1 MKEEVVQYN
10 VRLNLSNPK
19 HLEIFEKLNDLNLDI
34 HKSKNNFI
42 VESLYKNIL
51 SYKGEGI
58 SNSDKPI
65 EYATKADLDDL
76 ERRITE
82 IFMKE
87 VISVMLFKLGQNQGE
102 SGNMEAYSNMTSGNT
117 NKSEPV
123 DPTLQSLAGIWT
135 DAD

>member
-58 SNSDKPI
+58 SNSDKSI
-65 EYATKADLDDL
+65 EYATKADLEDL

-87 VISVMLFKLGQNQGE
+87 VISVMLFKLGQSQGE
-102 SGNMEAYSNMTSGNT
+102 NTIKEPYSGITVGNS
-117 NKSEPV
+117 NKSEQI

>member
-65 EYATKADLDDL
+65 EYATKADLEDL
-76 ERRITE
+76 ERRMTE

-87 VISVMLFKLGQNQGE
+87 VISVMLFKLGQSQGE
-102 SGNMEAYSNMTSGNT
+102 NAIKESYSGMTVGNP
-117 NKSEPV
+117 NKSEQI

>member
-10 VRLNLSNPK
+10 VRLNLNNPK

-42 VESLYKNIL
+42 VESLYKNIM

-58 SNSDKPI
+58 SNSDKAI
-65 EYATKADLDDL
+65 EYATKADLEAL

-87 VISVMLFKLGQNQGE
+87 VISVMLYKLGQGQGE
-102 SGNMEAYSNMTSGNT
+102 IGSKEQYSGMLNDSS
-117 NKSEPV
+117 NKSEQI

>member
-58 SNSDKPI
+58 SNSDKAI
-65 EYATKADLDDL
+65 EYATKADLEDL

-87 VISVMLFKLGQNQGE
+87 VISVMLFKLGQNQVE
-102 SGNMEAYSNMTSGNT
+102 SGNVEAYSNMASGNS
-117 NKSEPV
+117 NKSEQI

>member
-65 EYATKADLDDL
+65 EYATKADLEEL

-102 SGNMEAYSNMTSGNT
+102 SGNMEEYSNMTSGNT
-117 NKSEPV
+117 NKREPD

-135 DAD
+135 DDD

>member
-58 SNSDKPI
+58 SNSDKAI
-65 EYATKADLDDL
+65 EYATKADLEAL

-87 VISVMLFKLGQNQGE
+87 VISVMLYKLGQGQGE
-102 SGNMEAYSNMTSGNT
+102 IGSKEQYSGMLNDSS
-117 NKSEPV
+117 NKSEQI

>member
-51 SYKGEGI
+51 SYKGEGL
-58 SNSDKPI
+58 SNSDKAI
-65 EYATKADLDDL
+65 EYATKADLEAL

-87 VISVMLFKLGQNQGE
+87 VISVMLYKLGQGQGE
-102 SGNMEAYSNMTSGNT
+102 IGSKEQYSGMLNDSS
-117 NKSEPV
+117 NKSEQI

>member
-58 SNSDKPI
+58 SNSDKAI
-65 EYATKADLDDL
+65 EYATKADLEAL
-76 ERRITE
+76 ERRITD

-87 VISVMLFKLGQNQGE
+87 VISVMLYKLGQGQGE
-102 SGNMEAYSNMTSGNT
+102 NGSKEQYSGMLNDSS
-117 NKSEPV
+117 NKSEQI